1 MRNRAPP
8 SSNCQNE
15 MLAPTHHTEVLL
27 LEALCVP
34 SLEFSFI
41 YFRHR
46 VPQLI
51 PSFIP
56 LKDSSP
62 SVTISYFPLS
72 PRHLPQN
79 SHVCIWEGKLHHLHF
94 HSSAFPCHQNPNVPA
109 RSSPATLSY
118 SPATT
123 KWELLKHSGRWC
135 LHMPF
140 LCMLLAVPKSPAF
153 CLLPTWVHFPK
164 LEQGMSSSSWRHQSC
179 GMTEGWSHMKPIQ
192 LSWFFR
198 HTVSEHR
205 LAANSIQT
213 YKPQQTFLWT
223 GSNLQVCFIQF
234 QVASW
239 KFHCALHAAPIND
252 VSNRM
257 RTSAK
262 MKNSSDSNVLALYHM
277 WEHARTSSMHTI
289 TAVTNQKLFTVNGL
303 LLYCNFCQE
312 TIFKKYLCAIYHHPP
327 PIIIIYKATGSL
339 FITTRAQKKPACFS
353 DILDVKQP
361 SPVYW
366 SYIVCLHTSSLR

>member
-1 MRNRAPP
+1 MYRRQSKLESFPFTFIQKCPSMRNRAPP

-123 KWELLKHSGRWC
+123 KWELLKHGGR
-135 LHMPF
+135 
-140 LCMLLAVPKSPAF
+140 
-153 CLLPTWVHFPK
+153 
-164 LEQGMSSSSWRHQSC
+164 
-179 GMTEGWSHMKPIQ
+179 
-192 LSWFFR
+192 
-198 HTVSEHR
+198 
-205 LAANSIQT
+205 
-213 YKPQQTFLWT
+213 
-223 GSNLQVCFIQF
+223 
-234 QVASW
+234 
-239 KFHCALHAAPIND
+239 
-252 VSNRM
+252 
-257 RTSAK
+257 
-262 MKNSSDSNVLALYHM
+262 
-277 WEHARTSSMHTI
+277 
-289 TAVTNQKLFTVNGL
+289 
-303 LLYCNFCQE
+303 
-312 TIFKKYLCAIYHHPP
+312 
-327 PIIIIYKATGSL
+327 
-339 FITTRAQKKPACFS
+339 
-353 DILDVKQP
+353 
-361 SPVYW
+361 
-366 SYIVCLHTSSLR
+366 